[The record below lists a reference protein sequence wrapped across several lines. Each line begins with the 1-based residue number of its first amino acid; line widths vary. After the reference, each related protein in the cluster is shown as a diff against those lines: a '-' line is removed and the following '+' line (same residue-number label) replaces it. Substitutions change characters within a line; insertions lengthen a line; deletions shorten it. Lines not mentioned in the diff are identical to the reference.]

1 MTTARHTEPIVN
13 AMTVDVED
21 YFHVSALAS
30 AAPRDS
36 WDSFESRVVANT
48 DRLLL
53 VFAEHGVTATF
64 FVLGWVADRHPALVR
79 RIASA
84 GHELASHSYW
94 HRLVYEMTPAEFRD
108 DLRRARRAI
117 EDAAGVAV
125 SGFRAPSFSITQ
137 QSLWALDTLIEEGY
151 SYDTS
156 IFPIRHDRYG
166 IPDAPRHVHTLSCA
180 AGSLVELPPATL
192 RVGRLNVPIAG
203 GGYLRFWPYGWTA
216 AGIRRING
224 RERRPVC
231 VYLHPWE
238 VDPEQP
244 RLPASLLSRYRHY
257 HNLERTETR
266 LRHLLGEFSFA
277 SIRTILSSGSL
288 PIGQDGS
295 NGCAPAHAH
304 TATQSSLE
312 RAPAD
317 QVAHYRVGTTP
328 GAIPRRRSTTRDQAA
343 VAPEA
348 PASLEIAAP
357 GPPTP
362 SALPSHLRGERFTY
376 IDALRGLGAFGVMMF
391 HFTSHGLFE
400 SPDGNWLGFIRTLTA
415 YGDLGVPVFFVISG
429 FVIAHSVGRTKVTPG
444 YFGNFALRRSIRL
457 DPPFW
462 LAIAF
467 ATALAWV
474 SQHVIAGSGSEVP
487 TVPRIVAHILYVYP
501 LLGYEPIE
509 PVFWTLVHEVQ
520 FYALYIVMFGLLQ
533 RFSGK
538 TVPPP
543 TYLFMTL
550 AVTSLLSALTLVQV
564 DGLCFHTWYMFA
576 LGVTV
581 YYWHTSA
588 IKTEH
593 MALIVGLV
601 LLALTF
607 DPTRYKVA
615 ALLTVLSVAAV
626 AGAGGL
632 TRFLRNRTLQ
642 FLGAISYSL
651 YVLHGVLGWPV
662 LSVGERISGDDRV
675 MALAWLA
682 VAVAFSIV
690 MATLM
695 RWYIEVP
702 SIQLAKK
709 LKRLKATPQG

>member
-1 MTTARHTEPIVN
+1 MTAARHAEAIVN
-13 AMTVDVED
+13 ALTVDVED

-30 AAPRDS
+30 AAPRDRWS
-36 WDSFESRVVANT
+36 SFESRVVANT
-48 DRLLL
+48 ERLLM

-79 RIASA
+79 EIAAA

-94 HRLVYEMTPAEFRD
+94 HRLVYEMTPVEFRD
-108 DLRRARRAI
+108 DLRRARQAI

-137 QSLWALDTLIEEGY
+137 QSLWALDTLVEEGY
-151 SYDTS
+151 AYDTS

-166 IPDAPRHVHTLSCA
+166 IPDAPRHVHTLARA

-192 RVGRLNVPIAG
+192 RLGRLNVPIAG
-203 GGYLRFWPYGWTA
+203 GGYLRFWPYAWTA

-224 RERRPVC
+224 HERRPVC

-238 VDPEQP
+238 VDPGQP
-244 RLPASLLSRYRHY
+244 RLPASPLSRYRHY
-257 HNLERTETR
+257 QNLDRTETR
-266 LRHLLGEFSFA
+266 LRRLLDEFSFA

-288 PIGQDGS
+288 PTGQDAGSAGRS
-295 NGCAPAHAH
+295 NGCP
-304 TATQSSLE
+304 
-312 RAPAD
+312 
-317 QVAHYRVGTTP
+317 
-328 GAIPRRRSTTRDQAA
+328 PRLTTREQAA
-343 VAPEA
+343 VSAETSPSLEDA
-348 PASLEIAAP
+348 GPRPAALAGPASQP
-357 GPPTP
+357 
-362 SALPSHLRGERFTY
+362 RGERFTY

-391 HFTSHGLFE
+391 HFTSHRLFE
-400 SPDGNWLGFIRTLTA
+400 SPDGNWLGVIRTLTA

-429 FVIAHSVGRTKVTPG
+429 FVIAHSVGRTKVTAG

-467 ATALAWV
+467 ATALALV
-474 SQHVIAGSGSEVP
+474 SRQLMAGSADEVP
-487 TVPRIVAHILYVYP
+487 TVPRIAAHILYIYP
-501 LLGYEPIE
+501 LLGYKAIE

-543 TYLFMTL
+543 MHLFMTL
-550 AVTSLLSALTLVQV
+550 AVTSFLSALTLVQI

-576 LGVTV
+576 LGITV

-588 IKTEH
+588 IQTKH

-601 LLALTF
+601 LFALAV

-651 YVLHGVLGWPV
+651 YLLHGVLGWPV

-682 VAVAFSIV
+682 AAIAFSIM

-695 RWYIEVP
+695 RWYVEVP
-702 SIQLAKK
+702 SIHLA
-709 LKRLKATPQG
+709 KRLKVRPHS